1 MLHNDDDGANLHGLD
16 DEDKNHLFNR
26 TWISL
31 VKTSAMFVG
40 ELEFSDIPINSDTYL
55 GIMAY
60 VFFLTFIF
68 LIVVVLM
75 NLLNGMA
82 VNDTSDIKQ
91 KAEIYSYI
99 SRVDTIL
106 GTKTFTRSWLE

>member
-1 MLHNDDDGANLHGLD
+1 MKLVEHYTYTA
-16 DEDKNHLFNR
+16 LF
-26 TWISL
+26 
-31 VKTSAMFVG
+31 AG
-40 ELEFSDIPINSDTYL
+40 ELEFSDLPINSDSYL
-55 GIMAY
+55 GMLAY

-75 NLLNGMA
+75 NLLNGLA

-99 SRVDTIL
+99 SRVETISYMESVLL
-106 GTKTFTRSWLE
+106 GKAVDEISR

>member
-1 MLHNDDDGANLHGLD
+1 MEHYTAL
-16 DEDKNHLFNR
+16 
-26 TWISL
+26 
-31 VKTSAMFVG
+31 FVG
-40 ELEFSDIPINSDTYL
+40 ELEFSDLPINSDSYL
-55 GIMAY
+55 GMLAY

-75 NLLNGMA
+75 NLLNGLA

-99 SRVDTIL
+99 SRVETISYMESVLL
-106 GTKTFTRSWLE
+106 GKLSTEFCDNFHDIQRRHTISSP